1 MFVRYVRAAAI
12 GVAFACAA
20 GFAAAQQTQLQSPST
35 DEHSYVADPAES
47 FVVEHPNSVAAV
59 TARPEPPAPRCRE
72 YTADSEG
79 AYERGLA
86 CPQADG
92 SWRIVSGPEE
102 QDEWPVQ
109 EERASANAY
118 SDYTDDE
125 PDYRDEPRTA
135 RRFRLDWNAWR
146 RDSDRAARGRFNE

>member
-1 MFVRYVRAAAI
+1 M
-12 GVAFACAA
+12 
-20 GFAAAQQTQLQSPST
+20 
-35 DEHSYVADPAES
+35 
-47 FVVEHPNSVAAV
+47 
-59 TARPEPPAPRCRE
+59 
-72 YTADSEG
+72 
-79 AYERGLA
+79 
-86 CPQADG
+86 
-92 SWRIVSGPEE
+92 
-102 QDEWPVQ
+102 Q